1 MPGVNAVV
9 LVPVKAFRD
18 AKARL
23 ATVLDESQ
31 RDRLARWTAARV
43 LAAAGELP
51 TFVACDDEEV
61 ASWAAEHGAT
71 VLWHPGVGLNAAVND
86 SLAELRSAGISDVVV
101 AHGDLARA
109 RALAALTEPG
119 TLTLVP
125 DRHDD
130 GTNVVALPSD
140 APFRFAYGPGSFRR
154 HLTAAIA
161 AGLTVRVRRDP
172 LLAVDIDT
180 PSDLAHPLVQEV
192 LPAWLQTTPVN
203 RR

>member
-1 MPGVNAVV
+1 MRAVNAVV
-9 LVPVKAFRD
+9 LVPVKAFGG

-23 ATVLDESQ
+23 RGVLDDSQ
-31 RDRLARWTAARV
+31 REQLARWTAARV

-51 TFVACDDEEV
+51 TYVACDDADV
-61 ASWAAEHGAT
+61 AEWAAQHGAT

-86 SLAELRSAGISDVVV
+86 SVDELRDLGVSDVII

-109 RALAALTEPG
+109 AHLAALVAPG
-119 TLTLVP
+119 TITLIP

-130 GTNVVALPSD
+130 GTNVVAMPTSST
-140 APFRFAYGPGSFRR
+140 FRVAYGPGSFRR
-154 HLTAAIA
+154 HLEAAVRA
-161 AGLTVRVRRDP
+161 ELRVRVRRDA

-192 LPAWLQTTPVN
+192 LPTWLPTIPAN
-203 RR
+203 HR